1 MADGQTMIIDGKKY
15 VNIAGRWQP
24 AASDSSGGAAVSTD
38 ETGTIRNAA
47 RVEATRRPAVEAN
60 AQQGLNQTFKGAPGK
75 PESLQDQQ
83 FKAVAK
89 VADMV
94 RPNPKTDKP
103 GYMKWLAAKIDD
115 LRGKAKEV
123 KKSKSGGD
131 QFEKTYNDAAD
142 SLNTL
147 LLQMQSED
155 VGASE
160 QQLGQQNR
168 MYP

>member
-1 MADGQTMIIDGKKY
+1 MADGDTTMMNGKKY
-15 VNIAGRWQP
+15 VLLAGRWQP
-24 AASDSSGGAAVSTD
+24 ADSGSAGGSAVSTD
-38 ETGTIRNAA
+38 ETGAIRNAS

-115 LRGKAKEV
+115 LRKKAKDV
-123 KKSKSGGD
+123 KSSKSGGD
-131 QFEKTYNDAAD
+131 RFEKIYNDAAD
-142 SLNTL
+142 SMNTL